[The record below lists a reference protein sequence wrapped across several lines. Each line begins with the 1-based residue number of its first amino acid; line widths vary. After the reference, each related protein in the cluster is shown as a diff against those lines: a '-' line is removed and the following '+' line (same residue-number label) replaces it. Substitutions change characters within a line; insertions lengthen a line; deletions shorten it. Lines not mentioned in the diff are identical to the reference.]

1 MSLFTL
7 DVDISFGHCDAA
19 GIVYYPNYFRW
30 MDRCFHSFL
39 KARHG
44 GHAALCQR
52 LGARGLGLISADAR
66 FRSPG
71 LDGDVLRLKMVLG
84 EWGRKSLRVDYRGTV
99 GDRLVIEGEEVR
111 GVFVEADGRI
121 RAGDVA
127 PLREV
132 IGG

>member
-30 MDRCFHSFL
+30 FDRCFHTFL
-39 KARHG
+39 KAQHG
-44 GHAALCQR
+44 GHAALCRQ

-71 LDGDVLRLKMVLG
+71 FDGDVLRLEMSAG
-84 EWGRKSLRVDYRGTV
+84 EWGRKSLRLDYSGTV
-99 GDRLVIEGEEVR
+99 GERLVIEGEEVR
-111 GVFVEADGRI
+111 GVFIEDGGRI

>member
-1 MSLFTL
+1 MNPFTL

-30 MDRCFHSFL
+30 FDRCFHTFL
-39 KARHG
+39 KERHG

-52 LGARGLGLISADAR
+52 LGARGIGLISADAR
-66 FRSPG
+66 FRSPA
-71 LDGDVLRLKMVLG
+71 LDGDVLRLEMRVG
-84 EWGRKSLRVDYRGTV
+84 DWGRKSLRLDYRGSV
-99 GDRLVIEGEEVR
+99 GERLVIEGEELR
-111 GVFVEADGRI
+111 GVFVDDGGRI